1 MNRLQNKT
9 AVVTGGSRGMGRAI
23 VKELAAQGAN
33 VVFTYTSS
41 ADKAAA
47 VAAEVRDAG
56 GKAIAVKAD
65 NASHSEIVDAIN
77 TTVQQYGGV
86 DILVNNAGIAQM
98 KPFEEY
104 TLQDYE
110 DIMAVNVRAVFIASQ
125 EVLKHMKGGGRIITI
140 GSNLGDIAA
149 GPNLTLY
156 TTSKTAL
163 QGLTRGMAH
172 DLGNRKITVNL
183 VQPGPIDTDMNPAD
197 SPWADGMRARM
208 PLGTYGTGEDIA
220 AMVGFLAGDESKFIT
235 GSILTVDG
243 GFNA

>member
-33 VVFTYTSS
+33 VVFTYASS
-41 ADKAAA
+41 ADKASA
-47 VAAEVRDAG
+47 VAREVQDAG
-56 GKAIAVKAD
+56 GKAIAVKAH
-65 NASHSEIVDAIN
+65 NAIHSEIVDAIH
-77 TTVQQYGGV
+77 TAVQQYGGV

-98 KPFEEY
+98 KPFEDY

-110 DIMAVNVRAVFIASQ
+110 DIMGVNVRAVFVASQ
-125 EVLKHMKGGGRIITI
+125 EALKHMKAGGRIITI
-140 GSNLGDIAA
+140 GSNLGDMAA

-208 PLGTYGTGEDIA
+208 PLGEYGKGEDIA
-220 AMVGFLAGDESKFIT
+220 AMVSFLAGDESKFIT
-235 GSILTVDG
+235 GAMLTVDG